1 MKVDFKVEGM
11 TCASCQSHVEKAVKK
26 VDGVENVNV
35 SLLTNSMSVECID
48 TLDLNKINKAV
59 SNAGYKSYIKGN
71 NNKKEEDLLKDNA
84 TTNSLKRLIISI
96 ILLIPLAVISMSY
109 MCEWIPSLMN
119 FPYTIALIG
128 LVLSS
133 LIIIV
138 NRHFF
143 ISGVKALIHLSPN
156 MDTLVSLGASISY
169 IYSLILFFIM
179 TLHVDEPMY
188 SMSLSMNLSFE
199 TCGMILT
206 FITIGKT
213 LESYSKGKTTNAIK
227 SLIDLSPKKACKIEN
242 DKEIIV
248 DIVDVKVGDIVR
260 IKPGENVSID
270 GVIIKGETSIDESLL
285 TGESI
290 PLDKKIGDKVYTATS
305 NKLGSIDV
313 EVLKETKDSTLSNII
328 KLVSDASSSKA
339 PISRIADKISYIF
352 VPFVLIVSLI
362 TFLVWFI
369 LGLNGLVTYTQYE
382 TNLSYSLN
390 KAISVLVISCPC
402 GLGLATPVAIM
413 VGSGKGARNN
423 ILFKSAEAL
432 EECGKA
438 SFAVLDKTGTIT
450 KGKPEIKN
458 IISYIDKSEF
468 LSVAKSIESLSNHP
482 LAVSITNGIDTQVLN
497 VDKFKTLV
505 SVGVEGYINN
515 SYILACNIDYAKNNN
530 YISNNEFNEASKYA
544 KSGETVVLFL
554 KDYKLIG
561 FITLQDKIKEDSKEA
576 ISKIKSLGIN
586 VVMLTGDN
594 RETARAIAKEANV
607 DYFVSSVSV
616 EEKSIVV
623 NRLKEYGKVIMVG
636 DGINDSV
643 ALTSANVGI
652 AIGSGADVA
661 IDSADCV
668 LMRSSL
674 MDLYKAIRLSQK
686 TYINILENL
695 FWAFIY
701 NLIMI
706 PIASGAFKSLGMD
719 LKPYYGALSMSLS
732 SVCVVLNALRLNIV
746 SIDKNRIKKNK
757 INLDFNEV
765 LKLDKDKEIT
775 LKVEGMMC
783 NHCIKTVEDIVK
795 KYNNVINAKA
805 SLENNN
811 VVIYYKDKIDIN
823 NIIDD
828 INNADYKAC
837 KEE

>member
-119 FPYTIALIG
+119 YPYTIALIG

-179 TLHVDEPMY
+179 TLHVDETMY

-227 SLIDLSPKKACKIEN
+227 SLLDLSPKKACKIEN

-248 DIVDVKVGDIVR
+248 DINDVKVGDIVR

-352 VPFVLIVSLI
+352 VPLVLIVSLI

-438 SFAVLDKTGTIT
+438 SFVVLDKTGTIT

-468 LSVAKSIESLSNHP
+468 MSVAKSIESLSNHP

-530 YISNNEFNEASKYA
+530 YISNNELNEASKYA

-594 RETARAIAKEANV
+594 RETARTIAKEANV
-607 DYFVSSVSV
+607 DYFVSNVSV

-706 PIASGAFKSLGMD
+706 PIASGAFKFLGID

-805 SLENNN
+805 SIENNN

>member
-71 NNKKEEDLLKDNA
+71 NNKKEEDLSKDNA

-96 ILLIPLAVISMSY
+96 ILLIPLAIISMSY

-119 FPYTIALIG
+119 YPYTIALIG

-138 NRHFF
+138 NKHFF
-143 ISGVKALIHLSPN
+143 ISGVKALIHLAPN

-179 TLHVDEPMY
+179 TLHVNEPMY

-227 SLIDLSPKKACKIEN
+227 SLLDLSPKKACKIEN

-438 SFAVLDKTGTIT
+438 SFVVLDKTGTIT

-468 LSVAKSIESLSNHP
+468 LSIAKSIESLSNHP
-482 LAVSITNGIDTQVLN
+482 LAVSITNEIDTQVLN

-530 YISNNEFNEASKYA
+530 YISNNELNEASKYA

-607 DYFVSSVSV
+607 DYFVSNVSV

-643 ALTSANVGI
+643 ALTTANVGI

-706 PIASGAFKSLGMD
+706 PIASGAFKSLGVD

-746 SIDKNRIKKNK
+746 SIDKNKIKKNK
-757 INLDFNEV
+757 INLDLNEV
-765 LKLDKDKEIT
+765 LQLDKDKEIT

-805 SLENNN
+805 SIENNN

-828 INNADYKAC
+828 INNADYKAY